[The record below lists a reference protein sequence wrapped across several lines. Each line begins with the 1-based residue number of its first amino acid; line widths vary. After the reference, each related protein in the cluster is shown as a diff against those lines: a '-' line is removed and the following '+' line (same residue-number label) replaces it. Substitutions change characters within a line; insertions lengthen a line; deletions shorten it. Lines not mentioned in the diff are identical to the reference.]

1 MSLIIKIYQ
10 AVPADTWALIFGG
23 SFASVVAKYLTH
35 TFGVNSRKVV
45 IFLVTAISVS
55 LALAQYA
62 ISPAGRDLVNTAV
75 PGAASVLAGAIL
87 AYETYV
93 RNAYKFLVDVKQ
105 YQALQTVSSNV
116 VTPTVDTTA
125 VTTDDF

>member
-1 MSLIIKIYQ
+1 MSLIIKLYQ

-23 SFASVVAKYLTH
+23 SFTSVFAKYLTH
-35 TFGVNSRKVV
+35 VFGINSRKVV
-45 IFLVTAISVS
+45 IFVVTAISIG
-55 LALAQYA
+55 LTLAQYA
-62 ISPAGRDLVNTAV
+62 LSPAGRDLVNTAV

-105 YQALQTVSSNV
+105 YQALQTTSSNV
-116 VTPTVDTTA
+116 VTPSVDTA
-125 VTTDDF
+125 SIATDDF